1 MLEEK
6 YKRVN
11 SIDREVL
18 FEKRPMIQEDSDTL
32 VFTFN
37 PALFIILDILK
48 SAHRI
53 IENFPER
60 TVTFEIS

>member
-53 IENFPER
+53 IENLPER
-60 TVTFEIS
+60 TVTFAIS

>member
-18 FEKRPMIQEDSDTL
+18 FEKRPMIQEDRDTL

-53 IENFPER
+53 IENLPER

>member
-53 IENFPER
+53 IENLPER